1 MERGVAILDLVIEIT
16 PVDGEAI
23 RLLTHS
29 SRPLQA
35 AIDGFAGE
43 ALSPG

>member
-1 MERGVAILDLVIEIT
+1 MERGVALLDLVIEIT

-29 SRPLQA
+29 SRRLQI

-43 ALSPG
+43 PISPG